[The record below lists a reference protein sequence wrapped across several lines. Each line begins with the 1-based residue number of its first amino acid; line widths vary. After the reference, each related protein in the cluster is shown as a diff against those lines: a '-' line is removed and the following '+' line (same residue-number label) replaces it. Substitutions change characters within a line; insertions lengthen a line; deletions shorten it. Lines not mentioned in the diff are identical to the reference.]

1 MGRPF
6 PLQNC
11 TPSRGR
17 SGLPSN
23 SWFLG
28 PTRVH
33 NPNGISISSAV
44 FVGLTIV
51 TDRQTDHATSVTMGR
66 IYVYVLLLRGLQIT
80 TNKQKQ
86 LAQKIRPESCAVEAV
101 LEEERKTV
109 YLGKD
114 L

>member
-1 MGRPF
+1 MGRTF
-6 PLQNC
+6 PLQNY

-28 PTRVH
+28 PTRVL
-33 NPNGISISSAV
+33 NSKGISIGSAV
-44 FVGLTIV
+44 FVGLTIA
-51 TDRQTDHATSVTMGR
+51 TDRR
-66 IYVYVLLLRGLQIT
+66 ITAITAMRPKIT

-86 LAQKIRPESCAVEAV
+86 LAQKIRPESYAVEAV
-101 LEEERKTV
+101 LGEERKRV